1 MCLSGKS
8 NSLTACSLTEFEKIT
23 FEKLFGE
30 ESTDY
35 DGNPSKGWYGL
46 YPFVISEEPDFD
58 NLVWSLA
65 DGDVLALVRIDI
77 GKRQPGVGTGSPFT
91 DAELDRAD
99 RILTWFEKHNREV
112 ILRIAYDTEGKGMEH
127 EPSLIKNVAGHMRQL
142 GPVIAAHADNIIVH
156 QGIFTGSWGEM
167 HDSKFLSENAVCELY
182 ETLALACG
190 NKVRI
195 AVRTPMQHRF
205 IMQYLTRYMGTGNM
219 YANTGNTYTDTDNA
233 YMDTDNADTDTDIL
247 RPALYND
254 AILSSED
261 DMCTYAGG
269 RAAWA
274 DYQDEVCTYAVC
286 GGEAIHD
293 NPLNDYDNAVKE
305 LANMHITYLNRQYD
319 MAVLDKWRSN
329 NGYDYIGRHL
339 GYRFVV
345 TDTAVDRDAEEETGS
360 KTQTGVGSIYINV
373 RIANRGFACVYD
385 RVRLLA
391 EFRGK
396 DGGCISR
403 AEVMSNM
410 SRIKPGD
417 ECTAVIRLPQEC
429 SYMPEVHERAMHQM
443 DNDSFNSEAL
453 ATLWLRL
460 ERVKDAK
467 VLGFAN
473 EGAGAAL
480 LVGAV
485 VRKNENIGG

>member
-1 MCLSGKS
+1 MCLSGRS
-8 NSLTACSLTEFEKIT
+8 NSLIT
-23 FEKLFGE
+23 FEKLFGK

-65 DGDVLALVRIDI
+65 DGDVIALVRIDI
-77 GKRQPGVGTGSPFT
+77 GRRQPGVGTGSPFT

-99 RILTWFEKHNREV
+99 RILTWFEKHSREV
-112 ILRIAYDTEGKGMEH
+112 ILRITYDTEGKGMEH
-127 EPSLIKNVAGHMRQL
+127 EPSIIKNVAGHMRQL

-156 QGIFTGSWGEM
+156 QGIFVGSWGEM

-182 ETLALACG
+182 ETLVSACG

-205 IMQYLTRYMGTGNM
+205 IMKYLTRYMGTGN
-219 YANTGNTYTDTDNA
+219 
-233 YMDTDNADTDTDIL
+233 ADTDTGIL

-269 RAAWA
+269 RTVWA

-329 NGYDYIGRHL
+329 NGYDYIGTHL

-345 TDTAVDRDAEEETGS
+345 TDTAVGRDAEEETGS

-403 AEVMSNM
+403 AEVMSDM
-410 SRIKPGD
+410 SIKPGD

-429 SYMPEVHERAMHQM
+429 SYMPEVHEREMHQM
-443 DNDSFNSEAL
+443 DNDSFNSEAV

-480 LVGAV
+480 LVGVV

>member
-1 MCLSGKS
+1 MCLSGRS
-8 NSLTACSLTEFEKIT
+8 NSLIT
-23 FEKLFGE
+23 FEKLFGK

-58 NLVWSLA
+58 NLVWSLV
-65 DGDVLALVRIDI
+65 DGDVIALVRIDI
-77 GKRQPGVGTGSPFT
+77 GRRQPGVGTGSPFT
-91 DAELDRAD
+91 AEELDRAD
-99 RILTWFEKHNREV
+99 RILTWFEKHSREV
-112 ILRIAYDTEGKGMEH
+112 ILRITYDTEGKGMEH

-156 QGIFTGSWGEM
+156 QGIFVGSWGEM

-182 ETLALACG
+182 ETLVSACG

-205 IMQYLTRYMGTGNM
+205 IMEYLTRYMGTGN
-219 YANTGNTYTDTDNA
+219 ADTDTDNA
-233 YMDTDNADTDTDIL
+233 YMDTDIL

-269 RAAWA
+269 RAVWA
-274 DYQDEVCTYAVC
+274 DYQDEVCTYAAC

-329 NGYDYIGRHL
+329 NGYDYIGMHL

-345 TDTAVDRDAEEETGS
+345 TDTAVGRDAEEETGS

-403 AEVMSNM
+403 AEVMSDM

-429 SYMPEVHERAMHQM
+429 SYMPEVHERERHQM
-443 DNDSFNSEAL
+443 DDDSFNSEAV

-485 VRKNENIGG
+485 VRKNENIGGMN

>member
-1 MCLSGKS
+1 MCLSGRS
-8 NSLTACSLTEFEKIT
+8 NSLIT
-23 FEKLFGE
+23 FEKLFGK

-65 DGDVLALVRIDI
+65 DGDVIALVRIDI
-77 GKRQPGVGTGSPFT
+77 GRRQPGVGTGSPFT

-99 RILTWFEKHNREV
+99 RILTWFEKHSREV
-112 ILRIAYDTEGKGMEH
+112 ILRITYDTEGKGMEH

-156 QGIFTGSWGEM
+156 QGIFVGSWGEM

-182 ETLALACG
+182 ETLVSACG

-205 IMQYLTRYMGTGNM
+205 IMKYLTRYMGTGN
-219 YANTGNTYTDTDNA
+219 ADTDTDNA
-233 YMDTDNADTDTDIL
+233 YMDTDIL

-269 RAAWA
+269 RTVWA

-329 NGYDYIGRHL
+329 NGYDYIGTHL

-345 TDTAVDRDAEEETGS
+345 TDTAVSPDTEDTGG
-360 KTQTGVGSIYINV
+360 KTQAGGGSIYINV

-396 DGGCISR
+396 DGGCISH
-403 AEVMSNM
+403 AEVMSDM
-410 SRIKPGD
+410 SQIKPGD
-417 ECTAVIRLPQEC
+417 ECTAAIRLPQEG
-429 SYMPEVHERAMHQM
+429 SYMPELQERERHQM
-443 DNDSFNSEAL
+443 DDDSFNSEAV

-460 ERVKDAK
+460 ERVKDEK
-467 VLGFAN
+467 VLRFAN

>member
-1 MCLSGKS
+1 MCLSGRS
-8 NSLTACSLTEFEKIT
+8 NSLIT
-23 FEKLFGE
+23 FEKLFGK

-65 DGDVLALVRIDI
+65 DGDVIALVRIDI
-77 GKRQPGVGTGSPFT
+77 GRRQPGVGTGTPFT

-99 RILTWFEKHNREV
+99 RILTWFEKHSREV
-112 ILRIAYDTEGKGMEH
+112 ILRITYDTEGKGMEH

-156 QGIFTGSWGEM
+156 QGIFVGSWGEM

-182 ETLALACG
+182 ETLVSACG

-205 IMQYLTRYMGTGNM
+205 IMKYLTRYMGTGN
-219 YANTGNTYTDTDNA
+219 ADTDTDNA
-233 YMDTDNADTDTDIL
+233 YMDTDIL

-269 RAAWA
+269 RTVWA
-274 DYQDEVCTYAVC
+274 DYQDEVCTYAAC
-286 GGEAIHD
+286 GGETIHD

-329 NGYDYIGRHL
+329 NGYDYIGTHL

-345 TDTAVDRDAEEETGS
+345 TDTAVSPDTEEETGS
-360 KTQTGVGSIYINV
+360 KTQTGGGSIYINV

-403 AEVMSNM
+403 AEVMSDM

-443 DNDSFNSEAL
+443 DNDSFNSEAV

-480 LVGAV
+480 LVGVV

>member
-1 MCLSGKS
+1 MCLSGRS
-8 NSLTACSLTEFEKIT
+8 NSLIT
-23 FEKLFGE
+23 FEKLFGK

-65 DGDVLALVRIDI
+65 DGDVIALVRIDI
-77 GKRQPGVGTGSPFT
+77 GRRQPGVGTGSPFT
-91 DAELDRAD
+91 AEELDRAD
-99 RILTWFEKHNREV
+99 RILTWFEKHSREV
-112 ILRIAYDTEGKGMEH
+112 ILRITYDTEGKGMEH

-156 QGIFTGSWGEM
+156 QGIFVGSWGEM

-182 ETLALACG
+182 ETLVSACG

-205 IMQYLTRYMGTGNM
+205 IMKYLTRYMGTGN
-219 YANTGNTYTDTDNA
+219 ADTDTDNA
-233 YMDTDNADTDTDIL
+233 YMDTDIL

-269 RAAWA
+269 RAVWA
-274 DYQDEVCTYAVC
+274 DYQDEVCTYAAC
-286 GGEAIHD
+286 GGEIIHD

-319 MAVLDKWRSN
+319 KAVLDKWRSN
-329 NGYDYIGRHL
+329 NGYDNGYDYGYDYIGTHL

-345 TDTAVDRDAEEETGS
+345 TDTAVSPDTEYTGG
-360 KTQTGVGSIYINV
+360 KTQAGGGSIYINV

-403 AEVMSNM
+403 AEVMSDM
-410 SRIKPGD
+410 SQIKPGD
-417 ECTAVIRLPQEC
+417 ECTAAIRLPQEC
-429 SYMPEVHERAMHQM
+429 SCMPELQERERHQM
-443 DNDSFNSEAL
+443 YNESFNSEAV

-460 ERVKDAK
+460 ERVKDEK
-467 VLGFAN
+467 VLRFAN

>member
-1 MCLSGKS
+1 MCLSGRS
-8 NSLTACSLTEFEKIT
+8 NSLIT
-23 FEKLFGE
+23 FEKLFGK

-58 NLVWSLA
+58 NLVWSLV
-65 DGDVLALVRIDI
+65 DGDVIALVRIDI
-77 GKRQPGVGTGSPFT
+77 GRRQQGVGTGSPFT
-91 DAELDRAD
+91 AEELDRAD
-99 RILTWFEKHNREV
+99 RILTWFEKHSREV
-112 ILRIAYDTEGKGMEH
+112 ILRITYDTEGKGMEH

-156 QGIFTGSWGEM
+156 QGIFVGSWGEM

-182 ETLALACG
+182 ETLVSACG

-205 IMQYLTRYMGTGNM
+205 IMKYLTRYMGTGN
-219 YANTGNTYTDTDNA
+219 ADTDTDNA
-233 YMDTDNADTDTDIL
+233 YMDTDIL

-269 RAAWA
+269 RAVWA
-274 DYQDEVCTYAVC
+274 GYQDEVCTYAVC

-319 MAVLDKWRSN
+319 KAVLDKWRSN
-329 NGYDYIGRHL
+329 NGYDYGYDYIGTHL

-345 TDTAVDRDAEEETGS
+345 TDTAVSPDTEDTGG
-360 KTQTGVGSIYINV
+360 KTQAGGGSIYINV
-373 RIANRGFACVYD
+373 RIANWGFACVYD

-403 AEVMSNM
+403 AEVMSDM
-410 SRIKPGD
+410 SQIKPGD
-417 ECTAVIRLPQEC
+417 ECTAAIRLPQEC
-429 SYMPEVHERAMHQM
+429 SYVPELQERERHQM
-443 DNDSFNSEAL
+443 DNESFNSEAV

-460 ERVKDAK
+460 ERVKDEK
-467 VLGFAN
+467 VLRFAN

-485 VRKNENIGG
+485 VRKNENIGGIIK

>member
-1 MCLSGKS
+1 MCLSGRS
-8 NSLTACSLTEFEKIT
+8 NSLIT
-23 FEKLFGE
+23 FEKLFGK

-58 NLVWSLA
+58 NLVCSLA
-65 DGDVLALVRIDI
+65 DGDVIALVRIDI
-77 GKRQPGVGTGSPFT
+77 GRRQPGVGTGSPFT

-99 RILTWFEKHNREV
+99 RILTWFEKHSREV
-112 ILRIAYDTEGKGMEH
+112 ILRITYDTEGKGMEH

-156 QGIFTGSWGEM
+156 QGIFVGSWGEM

-182 ETLALACG
+182 ETLVSACG

-205 IMQYLTRYMGTGNM
+205 IMKYLTRYMGTG
-219 YANTGNTYTDTDNA
+219 
-233 YMDTDNADTDTDIL
+233 NADTDTDIL

-269 RAAWA
+269 RTVWA

-286 GGEAIHD
+286 GGEVIHD

-319 MAVLDKWRSN
+319 MTVLDKWRSN
-329 NGYDYIGRHL
+329 NGYDYIGTHL

-345 TDTAVDRDAEEETGS
+345 TDTAVGRDAEEETGS

-403 AEVMSNM
+403 AEVMSDI

-429 SYMPEVHERAMHQM
+429 SYMPEVHEREMLQM
-443 DNDSFNSEAL
+443 DNDSFNSEAV

>member
-1 MCLSGKS
+1 MCLSGRS
-8 NSLTACSLTEFEKIT
+8 NSLIT
-23 FEKLFGE
+23 FEKLFGK

-65 DGDVLALVRIDI
+65 DGDVIALVRIDI
-77 GKRQPGVGTGSPFT
+77 GRRQPGVGTGSPFT
-91 DAELDRAD
+91 DAELHRAD
-99 RILTWFEKHNREV
+99 RILTWFEKHSREV
-112 ILRIAYDTEGKGMEH
+112 ILRITYDTEGKGMEH

-156 QGIFTGSWGEM
+156 QGIFVGSWGEM

-182 ETLALACG
+182 ETLVSACG

-205 IMQYLTRYMGTGNM
+205 IMKYLTRYMGTGN
-219 YANTGNTYTDTDNA
+219 ADTDTDNA
-233 YMDTDNADTDTDIL
+233 YMDTDIL

-269 RAAWA
+269 RTVWA

-329 NGYDYIGRHL
+329 NGYDYIGTHL

-345 TDTAVDRDAEEETGS
+345 TDTAVGRDAEEETGS

-403 AEVMSNM
+403 AEVMSDM

-429 SYMPEVHERAMHQM
+429 SYMPEVQEREMHQM
-443 DNDSFNSEAL
+443 DNDSFNSEAV

-480 LVGAV
+480 LVGVV

>member
-1 MCLSGKS
+1 MCLSGRS
-8 NSLTACSLTEFEKIT
+8 NSLIT
-23 FEKLFGE
+23 FEKLFGK

-65 DGDVLALVRIDI
+65 DGDVIALVRIDI
-77 GKRQPGVGTGSPFT
+77 GRRQPGVGTGSPFT

-99 RILTWFEKHNREV
+99 RILTWFEKHSREV
-112 ILRIAYDTEGKGMEH
+112 ILRITYDTEGKGMEH

-156 QGIFTGSWGEM
+156 QGIFVGSWGEM

-182 ETLALACG
+182 ETLVSACG

-205 IMQYLTRYMGTGNM
+205 IMKYLTRYMGTG
-219 YANTGNTYTDTDNA
+219 
-233 YMDTDNADTDTDIL
+233 NADTDTDIL

-269 RAAWA
+269 RTVWA

-329 NGYDYIGRHL
+329 NGYDYIGTHL

-345 TDTAVDRDAEEETGS
+345 TGTAVGRDAEEETGS

-403 AEVMSNM
+403 AEVMSDM
-410 SRIKPGD
+410 SIKPGD

-429 SYMPEVHERAMHQM
+429 SYMPEVHEREMHQM

>member
-1 MCLSGKS
+1 MCLSGRS
-8 NSLTACSLTEFEKIT
+8 NSLIT
-23 FEKLFGE
+23 FEKLFGK

-65 DGDVLALVRIDI
+65 DGDVIALVRIDI
-77 GKRQPGVGTGSPFT
+77 GRRQPGVGTGSPFT
-91 DAELDRAD
+91 LDRAD
-99 RILTWFEKHNREV
+99 RILTWFEKHSREV
-112 ILRIAYDTEGKGMEH
+112 ILRITYDTEGKGMEH

-156 QGIFTGSWGEM
+156 QGIFVGSWGEM

-182 ETLALACG
+182 ETLVSACG

-205 IMQYLTRYMGTGNM
+205 IMKYLTRYMGTG
-219 YANTGNTYTDTDNA
+219 
-233 YMDTDNADTDTDIL
+233 NADTDTDIL

-269 RAAWA
+269 RTVWA

-319 MAVLDKWRSN
+319 TAVLDKWRSN
-329 NGYDYIGRHL
+329 NGYDYIGTHL

-345 TDTAVDRDAEEETGS
+345 TDTAVGRDAEEETGS

-403 AEVMSNM
+403 AEVMSDM

-429 SYMPEVHERAMHQM
+429 SYMPEVHEREMHQM
-443 DNDSFNSEAL
+443 DNDSFNSEAV

-473 EGAGAAL
+473 ECAGAAL

>member
-1 MCLSGKS
+1 MCLSGRS
-8 NSLTACSLTEFEKIT
+8 NSLIT
-23 FEKLFGE
+23 FEKLFGK

-65 DGDVLALVRIDI
+65 DGDVIALVRIDI
-77 GKRQPGVGTGSPFT
+77 GRRQPGVGTGSPFT
-91 DAELDRAD
+91 AEELDRAD
-99 RILTWFEKHNREV
+99 RILTWFEKHSLEV
-112 ILRIAYDTEGKGMEH
+112 ILRITYDTEGKGMEH

-156 QGIFTGSWGEM
+156 QGIFVGSWGEM

-182 ETLALACG
+182 ETLVSACG

-205 IMQYLTRYMGTGNM
+205 IMKYLTRYMGTG
-219 YANTGNTYTDTDNA
+219 
-233 YMDTDNADTDTDIL
+233 NADTDTDIL

-269 RAAWA
+269 RTVWA

-293 NPLNDYDNAVKE
+293 NQLNDYDNAVKE

-329 NGYDYIGRHL
+329 NGYDYIGTHL

-345 TDTAVDRDAEEETGS
+345 TDTAVGRDAEEETGS

-403 AEVMSNM
+403 AEVMSDM

-429 SYMPEVHERAMHQM
+429 SYMPEVHEREMHQM
-443 DNDSFNSEAL
+443 DNDSFNSEAV

-485 VRKNENIGG
+485 VRKNENIGGIIK

>member
-1 MCLSGKS
+1 MCLSGRS
-8 NSLTACSLTEFEKIT
+8 NSLIT
-23 FEKLFGE
+23 FEKLFGK

-65 DGDVLALVRIDI
+65 DGDVIALVRIDI
-77 GKRQPGVGTGSPFT
+77 GRRQPGVGTDSPFT

-99 RILTWFEKHNREV
+99 RILTWFEKHSREV
-112 ILRIAYDTEGKGMEH
+112 ILRITYDTEGKGMEH
-127 EPSLIKNVAGHMRQL
+127 EPSIIKNVAGHMRQL

-156 QGIFTGSWGEM
+156 QGIFVGSWGEM

-182 ETLALACG
+182 ETLVSACG

-205 IMQYLTRYMGTGNM
+205 IMKYLTRYMGTGN
-219 YANTGNTYTDTDNA
+219 
-233 YMDTDNADTDTDIL
+233 ADTDTGIL

-269 RAAWA
+269 RTVWA

-329 NGYDYIGRHL
+329 NGYDYIGTHL

-345 TDTAVDRDAEEETGS
+345 TDTAVGRDAEEETGS

-396 DGGCISR
+396 DGGCISC
-403 AEVMSNM
+403 AEVMSDM
-410 SRIKPGD
+410 SIKPGD

-429 SYMPEVHERAMHQM
+429 SYMPEVHEREMHQM
-443 DNDSFNSEAL
+443 DNDSFNSEAV

-480 LVGAV
+480 LVGVV

>member
-233 YMDTDNADTDTDIL
+233 
-247 RPALYND
+247 
-254 AILSSED
+254 LSL
-261 DMCTYAGG
+261 
-269 RAAWA
+269 
-274 DYQDEVCTYAVC
+274 
-286 GGEAIHD
+286 IH
-293 NPLNDYDNAVKE
+293 
-305 LANMHITYLNRQYD
+305 I
-319 MAVLDKWRSN
+319 
-329 NGYDYIGRHL
+329 
-339 GYRFVV
+339 
-345 TDTAVDRDAEEETGS
+345 
-360 KTQTGVGSIYINV
+360 
-373 RIANRGFACVYD
+373 
-385 RVRLLA
+385 
-391 EFRGK
+391 
-396 DGGCISR
+396 
-403 AEVMSNM
+403 
-410 SRIKPGD
+410 
-417 ECTAVIRLPQEC
+417 
-429 SYMPEVHERAMHQM
+429 
-443 DNDSFNSEAL
+443 
-453 ATLWLRL
+453 
-460 ERVKDAK
+460 
-467 VLGFAN
+467 
-473 EGAGAAL
+473 
-480 LVGAV
+480 
-485 VRKNENIGG
+485 

>member
-1 MCLSGKS
+1 MCLSGRS
-8 NSLTACSLTEFEKIT
+8 NSLIT
-23 FEKLFGE
+23 FEKLFGK

-65 DGDVLALVRIDI
+65 GGDVIALVRIDI
-77 GKRQPGVGTGSPFT
+77 GRRQPGVGTGSPFT
-91 DAELDRAD
+91 AEELDRAD
-99 RILTWFEKHNREV
+99 RILTWFEKHSREV
-112 ILRIAYDTEGKGMEH
+112 ILRITYDTEGKGMEH

-156 QGIFTGSWGEM
+156 QGIFVGSWGEM

-182 ETLALACG
+182 ETLVSACG

-205 IMQYLTRYMGTGNM
+205 IMKYLTRYMGTG
-219 YANTGNTYTDTDNA
+219 
-233 YMDTDNADTDTDIL
+233 NADTDTDIL

-269 RAAWA
+269 RTVWT

-329 NGYDYIGRHL
+329 NGYDYIGTHL

-345 TDTAVDRDAEEETGS
+345 TDTAAGRDAEEETGS

-403 AEVMSNM
+403 AEVMSDM

-429 SYMPEVHERAMHQM
+429 SYMPEVHEREMHQM
-443 DNDSFNSEAL
+443 DNDSFNSEAV

-467 VLGFAN
+467 VIRFAN
-473 EGAGAAL
+473 EGAGTAL

>member
-1 MCLSGKS
+1 MCLSGRS
-8 NSLTACSLTEFEKIT
+8 NSLIT
-23 FEKLFGE
+23 FEKLFGK

-46 YPFVISEEPDFD
+46 YPFVISEEPYFD

-65 DGDVLALVRIDI
+65 DGDVIALVRIDI
-77 GKRQPGVGTGSPFT
+77 GRRQPGVGTDSPFT

-99 RILTWFEKHNREV
+99 RILTWFEKHSREV
-112 ILRIAYDTEGKGMEH
+112 ILRITYDTEGKGMEH
-127 EPSLIKNVAGHMRQL
+127 EPSIIKNVAGHMRQL

-156 QGIFTGSWGEM
+156 QGIFVGSWGEM

-182 ETLALACG
+182 ETLVSACG

-205 IMQYLTRYMGTGNM
+205 IMKYLTRYMGTG
-219 YANTGNTYTDTDNA
+219 
-233 YMDTDNADTDTDIL
+233 NADTDTDIL

-269 RAAWA
+269 RTVWA

-329 NGYDYIGRHL
+329 NGYDYIGTHL

-345 TDTAVDRDAEEETGS
+345 TDTAVGRDAEEETGS

-403 AEVMSNM
+403 AEVMSDM
-410 SRIKPGD
+410 SIKPGD

-429 SYMPEVHERAMHQM
+429 SYMPEVHEREMHQM
-443 DNDSFNSEAL
+443 DNDSFNSEAV

-480 LVGAV
+480 LVGVV

>member
-1 MCLSGKS
+1 MCLSGRS
-8 NSLTACSLTEFEKIT
+8 NSLIT
-23 FEKLFGE
+23 FEKLFGK

-35 DGNPSKGWYGL
+35 DGNPYKGWYGL

-65 DGDVLALVRIDI
+65 DGDVIALVRIDI
-77 GKRQPGVGTGSPFT
+77 GRRQPGVGTGSPFT

-99 RILTWFEKHNREV
+99 RILTWFEKHSREV
-112 ILRIAYDTEGKGMEH
+112 ILRITYDTEGKGMEH
-127 EPSLIKNVAGHMRQL
+127 EPSLIKNVAVHMRQL

-156 QGIFTGSWGEM
+156 QGIFVGSWGEM

-403 AEVMSNM
+403 AEVMSDM

-480 LVGAV
+480 LVEAFG
-485 VRKNENIGG
+485 

>member
-1 MCLSGKS
+1 MCLSGRS
-8 NSLTACSLTEFEKIT
+8 NSLIT
-23 FEKLFGE
+23 FEKLFGK

-65 DGDVLALVRIDI
+65 DGDVIALVRIDI
-77 GKRQPGVGTGSPFT
+77 GRRQPGVGTGSPFT

-99 RILTWFEKHNREV
+99 RILTWFEKHSREV

-156 QGIFTGSWGEM
+156 QGIFVGSWGEM

-182 ETLALACG
+182 ETLVSACG

-205 IMQYLTRYMGTGNM
+205 IMKYLTRYMGTGN
-219 YANTGNTYTDTDNA
+219 ADTDTDNV
-233 YMDTDNADTDTDIL
+233 YMDTDIL

-403 AEVMSNM
+403 AEVMSDM

>member
-1 MCLSGKS
+1 MCLSGRS
-8 NSLTACSLTEFEKIT
+8 NSLIT
-23 FEKLFGE
+23 FEKLFGK

-46 YPFVISEEPDFD
+46 YPFVISEEPAFD

-65 DGDVLALVRIDI
+65 DGDVIALVRIDI
-77 GKRQPGVGTGSPFT
+77 GRRQPGVGTGSPFT

-99 RILTWFEKHNREV
+99 RILTWFEKHSREV
-112 ILRIAYDTEGKGMEH
+112 ILRITYDTEGKGMEH

-142 GPVIAAHADNIIVH
+142 GSVIAAHADNIIVH
-156 QGIFTGSWGEM
+156 QGIFVGSWGEM

-182 ETLALACG
+182 ETLVSACG

-205 IMQYLTRYMGTGNM
+205 IMKYLTRYMGTGN
-219 YANTGNTYTDTDNA
+219 ADTDTDNA
-233 YMDTDNADTDTDIL
+233 YMDTDIL

-274 DYQDEVCTYAVC
+274 DYQDEVCAYAVC

-305 LANMHITYLNRQYD
+305 LANMHVTYLNRQYD

-329 NGYDYIGRHL
+329 NGYDYIGTHL

-345 TDTAVDRDAEEETGS
+345 TDTAAGRDAEEETGS
-360 KTQTGVGSIYINV
+360 KTQTGGGSIYINV

-403 AEVMSNM
+403 AEVMSEM

-429 SYMPEVHERAMHQM
+429 SYMPEVHEREMHQM
-443 DNDSFNSEAL
+443 DNDSFNSEAV

-467 VLGFAN
+467 VIRFAN
-473 EGAGAAL
+473 EGAGTAL

>member
-403 AEVMSNM
+403 AEVMSDM

>member
-1 MCLSGKS
+1 MCLSGRS
-8 NSLTACSLTEFEKIT
+8 NSLIT
-23 FEKLFGE
+23 FEKLFGK

-35 DGNPSKGWYGL
+35 DGNPSKGWYSL

-65 DGDVLALVRIDI
+65 DGDVIALVRIDI
-77 GKRQPGVGTGSPFT
+77 GRRQPGVGTGSPFT

-99 RILTWFEKHNREV
+99 RILTWFEKHSREV
-112 ILRIAYDTEGKGMEH
+112 ILRITYDTEGKGMEH

-156 QGIFTGSWGEM
+156 QGIFVGSWGEM
-167 HDSKFLSENAVCELY
+167 HDSKFLSENAVCGLY
-182 ETLALACG
+182 ETLVSACG

-205 IMQYLTRYMGTGNM
+205 IMKYLTRYMGTGN
-219 YANTGNTYTDTDNA
+219 ADTDTDNA
-233 YMDTDNADTDTDIL
+233 YMDTDIL

-261 DMCTYAGG
+261 DMWTYAGG
-269 RAAWA
+269 RTVWA

-319 MAVLDKWRSN
+319 KAVLDKWRSN
-329 NGYDYIGRHL
+329 NGYDYIGTHL

-345 TDTAVDRDAEEETGS
+345 TDTAVSPDTEDTGG
-360 KTQTGVGSIYINV
+360 KTQAGCGSIYINV

-396 DGGCISR
+396 DGGCISH
-403 AEVMSNM
+403 AEVMSDM
-410 SRIKPGD
+410 SQIKPGD
-417 ECTAVIRLPQEC
+417 ECTAAIRLPQEC
-429 SYMPEVHERAMHQM
+429 SYMPELQERERHQM
-443 DNDSFNSEAL
+443 DDDSFNSEAV

-460 ERVKDAK
+460 ERVKDEK
-467 VLGFAN
+467 VLRFAN

>member
-1 MCLSGKS
+1 MCLSGRS
-8 NSLTACSLTEFEKIT
+8 NSLIT
-23 FEKLFGE
+23 FEKLFGK

-65 DGDVLALVRIDI
+65 DGDVIALVRIDI
-77 GKRQPGVGTGSPFT
+77 GRRQPGVGTGSPLT

-99 RILTWFEKHNREV
+99 RILTWFEKHSREV
-112 ILRIAYDTEGKGMEH
+112 ILRITYDTEGKGMEH

-156 QGIFTGSWGEM
+156 QGIFVGSWGEM

-182 ETLALACG
+182 ETLVSACG

-205 IMQYLTRYMGTGNM
+205 IMKYLTRYMGTG
-219 YANTGNTYTDTDNA
+219 
-233 YMDTDNADTDTDIL
+233 NADTDTDIL

-269 RAAWA
+269 RTVWA
-274 DYQDEVCTYAVC
+274 DYQDEVCAYAVC
-286 GGEAIHD
+286 GGEVIHD

-329 NGYDYIGRHL
+329 NGYDYIGTHL

-345 TDTAVDRDAEEETGS
+345 TDTAVGRDAEEETGS

-396 DGGCISR
+396 DGDCISR
-403 AEVMSNM
+403 AEVMSDM
-410 SRIKPGD
+410 SRIKPGY

-429 SYMPEVHERAMHQM
+429 SYMPEVQEREMHQM
-443 DNDSFNSEAL
+443 DNDSFNSEAV

>member
-1 MCLSGKS
+1 MCLSGRS
-8 NSLTACSLTEFEKIT
+8 NSLIT
-23 FEKLFGE
+23 FEKLFGK

-65 DGDVLALVRIDI
+65 DGDVIALVRIDI
-77 GKRQPGVGTGSPFT
+77 GRRQPGVGTDSPFT

-99 RILTWFEKHNREV
+99 RILTWFEKHSREV
-112 ILRIAYDTEGKGMEH
+112 ILRITYDTEGKGMEH
-127 EPSLIKNVAGHMRQL
+127 EPSIIKNVAGHMRQL

-156 QGIFTGSWGEM
+156 QGIFVGSWGEM

-182 ETLALACG
+182 ETLVSACG

-205 IMQYLTRYMGTGNM
+205 IMKYLTRYMGTGN
-219 YANTGNTYTDTDNA
+219 
-233 YMDTDNADTDTDIL
+233 ADTDTGIL

-269 RAAWA
+269 RTVWA

-329 NGYDYIGRHL
+329 NGYDYIGAHL

-345 TDTAVDRDAEEETGS
+345 TDTAVGRDAEEETGS

-403 AEVMSNM
+403 AEVMSDM
-410 SRIKPGD
+410 SIKPGD

-429 SYMPEVHERAMHQM
+429 SYMPEVHEREMHQM
-443 DNDSFNSEAL
+443 DNDSFNSEAV

-480 LVGAV
+480 LVGVV

>member
-1 MCLSGKS
+1 MCLSGRS
-8 NSLTACSLTEFEKIT
+8 NSLIT
-23 FEKLFGE
+23 FEKLFGK

-65 DGDVLALVRIDI
+65 DGDVIALVRIDI
-77 GKRQPGVGTGSPFT
+77 GRRQPGVGTGSPFT

-99 RILTWFEKHNREV
+99 RILTWFEKHSREV
-112 ILRIAYDTEGKGMEH
+112 ILRITYDTEGKGMEH

-156 QGIFTGSWGEM
+156 QGIFVGSWGEM

-182 ETLALACG
+182 ETLVSACG

-205 IMQYLTRYMGTGNM
+205 IMKYLTRYMGTGN
-219 YANTGNTYTDTDNA
+219 ADTDTDNA
-233 YMDTDNADTDTDIL
+233 YMDTDIL

-274 DYQDEVCTYAVC
+274 DYQDEVCAYAVC

-329 NGYDYIGRHL
+329 NGYDYIGTHL

-345 TDTAVDRDAEEETGS
+345 TDTAAGRDAEEETGS

-403 AEVMSNM
+403 AEVMSDM

-417 ECTAVIRLPQEC
+417 ECTAVIMLPQEC
-429 SYMPEVHERAMHQM
+429 SYMPEVHEREMYQM
-443 DNDSFNSEAL
+443 DDDSFNSEAV

-467 VLGFAN
+467 VIRFAN
-473 EGAGAAL
+473 EGAGTAL

-485 VRKNENIGG
+485 VRKNENIGGIIK

>member
-1 MCLSGKS
+1 MCLSGRS
-8 NSLTACSLTEFEKIT
+8 NSLIT
-23 FEKLFGE
+23 FEKLFGK

-65 DGDVLALVRIDI
+65 DGDVIALVRIDI
-77 GKRQPGVGTGSPFT
+77 GRRQPGVGTDSPFT

-99 RILTWFEKHNREV
+99 RILTWFEKHSREV
-112 ILRIAYDTEGKGMEH
+112 ILRITYDTEGKGMEH
-127 EPSLIKNVAGHMRQL
+127 EPSIIKNVAGHMRQL

-156 QGIFTGSWGEM
+156 QGIFVGSWGEM

-182 ETLALACG
+182 ETLVSACG

-205 IMQYLTRYMGTGNM
+205 IMKYLTRYMGTGN
-219 YANTGNTYTDTDNA
+219 
-233 YMDTDNADTDTDIL
+233 ADTDTGIL

-269 RAAWA
+269 RTVWA

-329 NGYDYIGRHL
+329 NGYDYIGTHL

-345 TDTAVDRDAEEETGS
+345 TDTAVGRDAEEETGS

-403 AEVMSNM
+403 AEVMSDM

-429 SYMPEVHERAMHQM
+429 SYMPEVHEREMHQM
-443 DNDSFNSEAL
+443 DNDSFNSEAV

-473 EGAGAAL
+473 EGADAAL
-480 LVGAV
+480 LVGVV

>member
-1 MCLSGKS
+1 MCLSGRS
-8 NSLTACSLTEFEKIT
+8 NSLIT
-23 FEKLFGE
+23 FEKLFGK

-65 DGDVLALVRIDI
+65 DGDVIALVRIDI
-77 GKRQPGVGTGSPFT
+77 GRRQPGVGTDSPFT

-99 RILTWFEKHNREV
+99 RILTWFEKHSREV
-112 ILRIAYDTEGKGMEH
+112 ILRITYDTEGKGMEH
-127 EPSLIKNVAGHMRQL
+127 EPSIIKNVAGHMRQL

-156 QGIFTGSWGEM
+156 QGIFVGSWGEM

-182 ETLALACG
+182 ETLVSACG

-205 IMQYLTRYMGTGNM
+205 IMKYLTRYMGTGN
-219 YANTGNTYTDTDNA
+219 
-233 YMDTDNADTDTDIL
+233 ADTDTGIL

-269 RAAWA
+269 RTVWA

-329 NGYDYIGRHL
+329 NGYDYIGTHL

-345 TDTAVDRDAEEETGS
+345 TDTAVGRDAEEETGS
-360 KTQTGVGSIYINV
+360 KTQTGIGSIYINV

-403 AEVMSNM
+403 AEVMSDM

-417 ECTAVIRLPQEC
+417 ECTAAIRLPQEC
-429 SYMPEVHERAMHQM
+429 SYMPEVHEREMHQM
-443 DNDSFNSEAL
+443 DNDSFNSEAV

>member
-1 MCLSGKS
+1 MCLSGRS
-8 NSLTACSLTEFEKIT
+8 NSLIT
-23 FEKLFGE
+23 FEKLFGK

-65 DGDVLALVRIDI
+65 DGDVIALVRIDI
-77 GKRQPGVGTGSPFT
+77 GRRQPGGGTGSPFT
-91 DAELDRAD
+91 AEELDRAD
-99 RILTWFEKHNREV
+99 RILTWFEKHSREV
-112 ILRIAYDTEGKGMEH
+112 ILRITYDTEGKGMEH

-142 GPVIAAHADNIIVH
+142 GSVIAAHADNIIVH
-156 QGIFTGSWGEM
+156 QGIFVGSWGEM

-182 ETLALACG
+182 ETLVSACG

-205 IMQYLTRYMGTGNM
+205 IMKYLTRYMGTGN
-219 YANTGNTYTDTDNA
+219 ADTDTDNA
-233 YMDTDNADTDTDIL
+233 YTDTDIL

-269 RAAWA
+269 RTVWV

-329 NGYDYIGRHL
+329 NGYDYIGTHL

-345 TDTAVDRDAEEETGS
+345 TDTAAGRDAEEETGS

-403 AEVMSNM
+403 AEVMSDM

-417 ECTAVIRLPQEC
+417 ECTAVIMLPQEC
-429 SYMPEVHERAMHQM
+429 SYMPEVHEREMYQM
-443 DNDSFNSEAL
+443 DDDSFNSEAV

-467 VLGFAN
+467 VIRFAN
-473 EGAGAAL
+473 EGAGTAL

>member
-1 MCLSGKS
+1 MCLSGRS
-8 NSLTACSLTEFEKIT
+8 NSLIT
-23 FEKLFGE
+23 FEKLFGK

-65 DGDVLALVRIDI
+65 DGDVIALVRIDI
-77 GKRQPGVGTGSPFT
+77 GRRQPGVGTGSPFT

-99 RILTWFEKHNREV
+99 RILTWFEKHSREV
-112 ILRIAYDTEGKGMEH
+112 ILRITYDTEGKGMEH

-142 GPVIAAHADNIIVH
+142 GSVIAAHADNIIVH
-156 QGIFTGSWGEM
+156 QGIFVGSWGEM

-182 ETLALACG
+182 ETLVSACG

-205 IMQYLTRYMGTGNM
+205 IMKYLTRYMGTGN
-219 YANTGNTYTDTDNA
+219 ADTDTDNA
-233 YMDTDNADTDTDIL
+233 YMDTDIL

-274 DYQDEVCTYAVC
+274 DYQDEVCAYAVC

-305 LANMHITYLNRQYD
+305 LANMHVTYLNRQYD

-329 NGYDYIGRHL
+329 NGYDYIGTHL

-345 TDTAVDRDAEEETGS
+345 TDTAAGRDAEEETGS

-403 AEVMSNM
+403 AEVMSDM

-417 ECTAVIRLPQEC
+417 ECTAVIMLPQEC
-429 SYMPEVHERAMHQM
+429 SYMHEVHEREMYQM
-443 DNDSFNSEAL
+443 DDDSFNSEAV

-467 VLGFAN
+467 VIRFAN
-473 EGAGAAL
+473 EGGGTAL

>member
-1 MCLSGKS
+1 MCLSGRS
-8 NSLTACSLTEFEKIT
+8 NSLIT
-23 FEKLFGE
+23 FEKLFGK

-65 DGDVLALVRIDI
+65 DGDVIALVRIDI
-77 GKRQPGVGTGSPFT
+77 GRRQPGVGTGSPFT
-91 DAELDRAD
+91 AEELDRAD
-99 RILTWFEKHNREV
+99 RILTWFEKHSREV
-112 ILRIAYDTEGKGMEH
+112 ILRITYDTEGKGMEH

-142 GPVIAAHADNIIVH
+142 GSVIAAHADNIIVH
-156 QGIFTGSWGEM
+156 QGIFVGSWGEM

-182 ETLALACG
+182 ETLVSACG

-205 IMQYLTRYMGTGNM
+205 IMKYLTRYMGTGN
-219 YANTGNTYTDTDNA
+219 ADTDTDNA
-233 YMDTDNADTDTDIL
+233 YTDTDIL

-269 RAAWA
+269 RTVWA

-329 NGYDYIGRHL
+329 NGYDYIGTHL

-345 TDTAVDRDAEEETGS
+345 TDTAAGRDAEEETGS

-403 AEVMSNM
+403 AEVMSDM

-417 ECTAVIRLPQEC
+417 ECTAVIMLPQEC
-429 SYMPEVHERAMHQM
+429 SYMPEVHEREMYQM
-443 DNDSFNSEAL
+443 DDDSFNSEAV

-467 VLGFAN
+467 VIRFAN
-473 EGAGAAL
+473 EGAGTAL

>member
-8 NSLTACSLTEFEKIT
+8 NSLSTCSLTAFERIT

-77 GKRQPGVGTGSPFT
+77 GRRQPGVGTGSPFT

-99 RILTWFEKHNREV
+99 RILTWFEKHDREV
-112 ILRIAYDTEGKGMEH
+112 ILRITYDTEGKGMEH

-156 QGIFTGSWGEM
+156 QGIFIGSWGEM

-205 IMQYLTRYMGTGNM
+205 IMKYLTRYMGTGN
-219 YANTGNTYTDTDNA
+219 A
-233 YMDTDNADTDTDIL
+233 YTDTDIL

-274 DYQDEVCTYAVC
+274 DYQNEVCTYAVC

-329 NGYDYIGRHL
+329 NGYDYGYDYIGRHL

-345 TDTAVDRDAEEETGS
+345 TDTAVSPDTEEEAG
-360 KTQTGVGSIYINV
+360 GGSIYINV

-396 DGGCISR
+396 DGSCIKR
-403 AEVMSNM
+403 AEVMDDM

-417 ECTAVIRLPQEC
+417 ECTVAIRLPEEC
-429 SYMPEVHERAMHQM
+429 CYGPELKENERLQM

-460 ERVKDAK
+460 ERVKDEK
-467 VLGFAN
+467 VLRFAN

>member
-1 MCLSGKS
+1 MCLSGRS
-8 NSLTACSLTEFEKIT
+8 NSLIT
-23 FEKLFGE
+23 FEKLFGK

-65 DGDVLALVRIDI
+65 DGDVIALVRIDI
-77 GKRQPGVGTGSPFT
+77 GRRQPGVGTGSPFT

-99 RILTWFEKHNREV
+99 RILTWFEKHSREV
-112 ILRIAYDTEGKGMEH
+112 ILRITYDTEGKGMEH

-156 QGIFTGSWGEM
+156 QGIFVGSWGEM

-182 ETLALACG
+182 ETLVSACG

-205 IMQYLTRYMGTGNM
+205 IMKYLTRYMGTG
-219 YANTGNTYTDTDNA
+219 
-233 YMDTDNADTDTDIL
+233 NADTDTDIL

-269 RAAWA
+269 RTVWA

-286 GGEAIHD
+286 GGEVIHD

-305 LANMHITYLNRQYD
+305 LANMHVTYLNRQYD

-329 NGYDYIGRHL
+329 NGYDYIGTHL

-345 TDTAVDRDAEEETGS
+345 TDTAVGRDAEEETGS

-403 AEVMSNM
+403 AEVMSDM

-417 ECTAVIRLPQEC
+417 ECTAAIRLPQEC
-429 SYMPEVHERAMHQM
+429 SYMPEVHEREMYQM
-443 DNDSFNSEAL
+443 DDDSFNSEAV

-473 EGAGAAL
+473 EGAGTAL
-480 LVGAV
+480 LVGVV

>member
-1 MCLSGKS
+1 MCLSGRS
-8 NSLTACSLTEFEKIT
+8 NSLIT
-23 FEKLFGE
+23 FEKLFGK

-65 DGDVLALVRIDI
+65 DGDVIALVRIDI
-77 GKRQPGVGTGSPFT
+77 GRRQPGVGTGSPFT
-91 DAELDRAD
+91 DS
-99 RILTWFEKHNREV
+99 REV
-112 ILRIAYDTEGKGMEH
+112 ILRITYDTEGKGMEH

-156 QGIFTGSWGEM
+156 QGIFVGSWGEM

-182 ETLALACG
+182 ETLVSACG

-205 IMQYLTRYMGTGNM
+205 IMKYLTRYMGTG
-219 YANTGNTYTDTDNA
+219 
-233 YMDTDNADTDTDIL
+233 NADTDTDIL

-254 AILSSED
+254 AILSSEN

-269 RAAWA
+269 RTVWA

-319 MAVLDKWRSN
+319 TAVLDKWRSN
-329 NGYDYIGRHL
+329 NGYDYIGTHL

-345 TDTAVDRDAEEETGS
+345 TDAAVGRDAEEETGS

-403 AEVMSNM
+403 AEVMSDM

-417 ECTAVIRLPQEC
+417 ECTAAIRLPQEY
-429 SYMPEVHERAMHQM
+429 SYMPEVHEREMHQM
-443 DNDSFNSEAL
+443 DDDSFNSEAV

>member
-1 MCLSGKS
+1 M
-8 NSLTACSLTEFEKIT
+8 
-23 FEKLFGE
+23 
-30 ESTDY
+30 
-35 DGNPSKGWYGL
+35 
-46 YPFVISEEPDFD
+46 ISEEPDFD

-65 DGDVLALVRIDI
+65 DGDVIALVRIDI
-77 GKRQPGVGTGSPFT
+77 GRRQPGVGTGSPFT

-99 RILTWFEKHNREV
+99 RILTWFEKHSREV
-112 ILRIAYDTEGKGMEH
+112 ILRITYDTEGKGMEH

-156 QGIFTGSWGEM
+156 QGIFVGSWGEM

-182 ETLALACG
+182 ETLVSACG

-195 AVRTPMQHRF
+195 AVRTPMQHIF
-205 IMQYLTRYMGTGNM
+205 IMKYLTRYMGTGN
-219 YANTGNTYTDTDNA
+219 ADTDTDNA
-233 YMDTDNADTDTDIL
+233 YMDTDIL

-269 RAAWA
+269 RTVWA

-319 MAVLDKWRSN
+319 KAVLDKWRSN
-329 NGYDYIGRHL
+329 NGYDNGYDYGYDNGYDYIGTHL

-345 TDTAVDRDAEEETGS
+345 TDTAVSPDTEDTGG
-360 KTQTGVGSIYINV
+360 KTQAGGGSIYINV

-403 AEVMSNM
+403 AEVMSDM
-410 SRIKPGD
+410 SQIKPGD
-417 ECTAVIRLPQEC
+417 ECTAAIRLPQEC
-429 SYMPEVHERAMHQM
+429 SYMPELQERERHQM
-443 DNDSFNSEAL
+443 DNESFNSEAV

-460 ERVKDAK
+460 ERVKDEK
-467 VLGFAN
+467 VLRFAN

>member
-1 MCLSGKS
+1 MCLSGRS
-8 NSLTACSLTEFEKIT
+8 NSLIT
-23 FEKLFGE
+23 FEKLFGK

-65 DGDVLALVRIDI
+65 DGDVIALVRIDI
-77 GKRQPGVGTGSPFT
+77 GRRQPGVGTDSPFT

-99 RILTWFEKHNREV
+99 RILTWFEKHSREV
-112 ILRIAYDTEGKGMEH
+112 ILRIIYDTEGKGMEH
-127 EPSLIKNVAGHMRQL
+127 EPSIIKNVAGHMRQL

-156 QGIFTGSWGEM
+156 QGIFVGSWGEM

-182 ETLALACG
+182 ETLVSACG

-205 IMQYLTRYMGTGNM
+205 IMKYLTRYMGTGN
-219 YANTGNTYTDTDNA
+219 
-233 YMDTDNADTDTDIL
+233 ADTDTGIL

-269 RAAWA
+269 RTVWA

-329 NGYDYIGRHL
+329 NGYDYIGTHL

-345 TDTAVDRDAEEETGS
+345 TDTAVGRDAEEETGS

-385 RVRLLA
+385 MVRLLA

-403 AEVMSNM
+403 AEVMSDM

-417 ECTAVIRLPQEC
+417 ECTAAIRLPQEC
-429 SYMPEVHERAMHQM
+429 SYMPEVHEREMHQM

>member
-1 MCLSGKS
+1 MCLSGRS
-8 NSLTACSLTEFEKIT
+8 NSLIT
-23 FEKLFGE
+23 FEKLFGK

-65 DGDVLALVRIDI
+65 DGDVIALVRIDI
-77 GKRQPGVGTGSPFT
+77 GRRQPGVGTGSPFT
-91 DAELDRAD
+91 AEELDRAD
-99 RILTWFEKHNREV
+99 RILTWFEKHSREV
-112 ILRIAYDTEGKGMEH
+112 ILRITYDTEGKGMEH

-142 GPVIAAHADNIIVH
+142 GSVIAAHADNIIVH
-156 QGIFTGSWGEM
+156 QGIFVGSWGEM

-182 ETLALACG
+182 ETLVSACG

-205 IMQYLTRYMGTGNM
+205 IMKYLTRYMGTGN
-219 YANTGNTYTDTDNA
+219 ADTDTDNA
-233 YMDTDNADTDTDIL
+233 YMDTDIL

-274 DYQDEVCTYAVC
+274 DYQDEVCAYAVC

-329 NGYDYIGRHL
+329 NGYDYIGTHL

-345 TDTAVDRDAEEETGS
+345 TDTAVGRDAEEETGS

-403 AEVMSNM
+403 AEVMSDM

-417 ECTAVIRLPQEC
+417 ECTAVIRLQQEC
-429 SYMPEVHERAMHQM
+429 SYMPEVHEREMHQM
-443 DNDSFNSEAL
+443 DDDSFNSEAV

-467 VLGFAN
+467 VIRFAN
-473 EGAGAAL
+473 EGAGTAL

>member
-1 MCLSGKS
+1 MCLSGRS
-8 NSLTACSLTEFEKIT
+8 NSLIT
-23 FEKLFGE
+23 FEKLFGK

-65 DGDVLALVRIDI
+65 DGDVIALVRIDI
-77 GKRQPGVGTGSPFT
+77 GRRQPGVGTGSPFT

-99 RILTWFEKHNREV
+99 RILTWFEKHSREV
-112 ILRIAYDTEGKGMEH
+112 ILRITYDTEGKGMEH

-156 QGIFTGSWGEM
+156 QGIFVGSWGEM

-182 ETLALACG
+182 ETLVSACG

-205 IMQYLTRYMGTGNM
+205 IMKYLTRYMGTGN
-219 YANTGNTYTDTDNA
+219 
-233 YMDTDNADTDTDIL
+233 ADTDTGIL

-269 RAAWA
+269 RTVWA

-329 NGYDYIGRHL
+329 NGYDYIGTHL

-345 TDTAVDRDAEEETGS
+345 TDTAVGRDAEEETGS
-360 KTQTGVGSIYINV
+360 KTQTGIGSIYINV
-373 RIANRGFACVYD
+373 RKANRGFACVYD

-403 AEVMSNM
+403 AEVMSDM

-417 ECTAVIRLPQEC
+417 ECTAAIRLPQEY
-429 SYMPEVHERAMHQM
+429 SYMPEVHEREMHQM
-443 DNDSFNSEAL
+443 DDDSFNSEAV

>member
-1 MCLSGKS
+1 MCLSGRS
-8 NSLTACSLTEFEKIT
+8 NSLIT
-23 FEKLFGE
+23 FEKLFGK

-65 DGDVLALVRIDI
+65 DGDVIALVRIDI
-77 GKRQPGVGTGSPFT
+77 GRRQPGVGTDSPFT

-99 RILTWFEKHNREV
+99 RILTWFEKHSREV
-112 ILRIAYDTEGKGMEH
+112 ILRITYDTEGKGMEH

-142 GPVIAAHADNIIVH
+142 GHVIAAHADNIIVH
-156 QGIFTGSWGEM
+156 QGIFVGSWGEM

-182 ETLALACG
+182 ETLVSACG

-205 IMQYLTRYMGTGNM
+205 IMKYLTRYMGTG
-219 YANTGNTYTDTDNA
+219 
-233 YMDTDNADTDTDIL
+233 NADTDTDIL

-269 RAAWA
+269 RTVWA

-329 NGYDYIGRHL
+329 NGYDYIGTHL

-345 TDTAVDRDAEEETGS
+345 TDTAVGRDAEEETGG

-396 DGGCISR
+396 DGCCISR
-403 AEVMSNM
+403 AEVMSDM

-429 SYMPEVHERAMHQM
+429 SYMPEVHEREMHQM
-443 DNDSFNSEAL
+443 DNDSFNSEAV

-480 LVGAV
+480 LVGVV

>member
-1 MCLSGKS
+1 MCLSGRS
-8 NSLTACSLTEFEKIT
+8 NSLIT
-23 FEKLFGE
+23 FEKLFGK

-58 NLVWSLA
+58 NLVWSLV
-65 DGDVLALVRIDI
+65 DGDVIALVRIDI
-77 GKRQPGVGTGSPFT
+77 GRRQPGVGTGSPFT

-99 RILTWFEKHNREV
+99 RILTWFEKHSREV
-112 ILRIAYDTEGKGMEH
+112 ILRITYDTEGKGMEH

-156 QGIFTGSWGEM
+156 QGIFVGSWGEM
-167 HDSKFLSENAVCELY
+167 HDSKFLSENEVCELY
-182 ETLALACG
+182 ETLVSACG

-205 IMQYLTRYMGTGNM
+205 IMKYLTRYMGTGN
-219 YANTGNTYTDTDNA
+219 ADTDTDNA
-233 YMDTDNADTDTDIL
+233 YMDTDIL

-269 RAAWA
+269 RTVWA

-319 MAVLDKWRSN
+319 KAVLDKWRSN
-329 NGYDYIGRHL
+329 NGYDYGYDYIGTHL

-345 TDTAVDRDAEEETGS
+345 TDTAVSPDTEDTGG
-360 KTQTGVGSIYINV
+360 KTQAGGGSIYINV

-403 AEVMSNM
+403 AEVMSDM

-417 ECTAVIRLPQEC
+417 ECTAAIRLPQEC
-429 SYMPEVHERAMHQM
+429 YECFYVPELQARERHQM
-443 DNDSFNSEAL
+443 DNESFNSEAV

-460 ERVKDAK
+460 ERVKDEK
-467 VLGFAN
+467 VLRFAN

-480 LVGAV
+480 LVGVV